1 MGGSRVPATV
11 HNSKGGPMNMVVV
24 VVVDGMVVVLEI
36 IQRVIQ
42 WVVVVVV
49 LGMSGAVYSVRPSRV
64 ISQNLQI
71 SQMSTTHQES
81 GIVE

>member
-49 LGMSGAVYSVRPSRV
+49 LGMSGGVYLDRPRLVGSM
-64 ISQNLQI
+64 NL
-71 SQMSTTHQES
+71 
-81 GIVE
+81 GI